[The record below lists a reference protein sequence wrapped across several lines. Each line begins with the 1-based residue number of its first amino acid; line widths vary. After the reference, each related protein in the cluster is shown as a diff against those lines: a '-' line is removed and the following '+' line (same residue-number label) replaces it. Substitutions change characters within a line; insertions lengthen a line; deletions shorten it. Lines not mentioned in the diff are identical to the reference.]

1 MTACG
6 LRSSDWSSDVC
17 SSDLAG
23 PDDCEAAARWI
34 AGSSEQLV
42 RVVTGLALCGDSV
55 GGTLS
60 IVTAMALRDRAADV
74 PLLAQFPLYPGV
86 DLKTRYPSGELF
98 GRGYFLESA
107 NLKWFNACYRP
118 DLESWRASPLLGDQ
132 SGMPST
138 LILTAGLDP
147 LRDHGRSE
155 ERRVG
160 QEGVSAGKY
169 RGGPTH

>member
-1 MTACG
+1 MCYVCFFFFF
-6 LRSSDWSSDVC
+6 SSRRRHTRC
-17 SSDLAG
+17 A
-23 PDDCEAAARWI
+23 
-34 AGSSEQLV
+34 LV
-42 RVVTGLALCGDSV
+42 TGVQTCALPISGLALCGDSA

-118 DLESWRASPLLGDQ
+118 DLESWRASPLLGDP
-132 SGMPST
+132 SGMQST
-138 LILTAGLDP
+138 LILTAGLAP
-147 LRDHGRSE
+147 MLDHGRSYAQACIE
-155 ERRVG
+155 
-160 QEGVSAGKY
+160 QGV
-169 RGGPTH
+169 PVV